1 MKAQYGILRFKK
13 YKGPAISP
21 IEAHNERTKE
31 QYASNP
37 DIDTSRSRYNLHLVQ
52 PQGRYREEAD
62 RMIAAAHCRVRKDSV
77 RVVEA
82 LVTASPEFFKDK
94 TNREIRA
101 YFAYALK
108 FLEGRQCPD
117 TFLSAVVH
125 MDEKTPHLH
134 LCFVPLTADGRLSA
148 KEIIGNRK
156 NLVKWQDEFWQHMVK
171 QYPELERGESAS
183 QTGREHIPP
192 RIFKE
197 MAQLTKQKEQLD
209 ALLVG
214 INPFNGK
221 SRAAEI
227 SKVLDSYIPAVSKMR
242 TELNRYQIAFTET
255 AAENKQLKEKN
266 KTLSASL
273 DKAKEGSVLKRLEDA
288 KLRQDYEAAVQTLN
302 RIPKEVLDF
311 YCQAGNRE
319 EDDRQNVNAR

>member
-117 TFLSAVVH
+117 TFLSAVIH

-197 MAQLTKQKEQLD
+197 MTQLTKQKEQLD

-227 SKVLDSYIPAVSKMR
+227 SKVLDSYIPNVARMKDQLR
-242 TELNRYQIAFTET
+242 KYNIAFSQTVS
-255 AAENKQLKEKN
+255 ENKSLKKKN
-266 KTLSASL
+266 AALSAAV
-273 DKAKEGSVLKRLEDA
+273 DKAQETSVLKQLADA
-288 KLRQDYEAAVQTLN
+288 QLRRDYEAAVQTLD
-302 RIPKEVLDF
+302 RIPKDVLDF
-311 YCQAGNRE
+311 YCQAEKRE
-319 EDDRQNVNAR
+319 GDDPQPARGL